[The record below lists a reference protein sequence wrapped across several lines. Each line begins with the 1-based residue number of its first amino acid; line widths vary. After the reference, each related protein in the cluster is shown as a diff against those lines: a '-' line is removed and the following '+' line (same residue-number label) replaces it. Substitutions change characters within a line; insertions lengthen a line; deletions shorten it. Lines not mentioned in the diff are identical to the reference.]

1 MSALVL
7 WAGATVA
14 TMVAAG
20 DPFFQSRAPGFG
32 GEAGARL
39 AIAVVALTHI
49 LSAGLIS
56 GAGQLGPVIEW
67 LGYVRRRDDYDRL
80 AHGMGKFTVVY
91 FAISSSVA
99 FLFVTVLLTGLW
111 GHFWTSLV
119 RVMWV
124 PLVIELFAFL
134 FEIMF
139 AYLWY
144 YSWEPL
150 RQHKRLHL
158 ALGGLLVVADF
169 LQVLMINVVASYM
182 ETPTPP
188 NNLFTV
194 ILNPTFYELQV
205 HRIVANLAYIGF
217 GIAAFS
223 GWRFLRA
230 RTAENKQYYDWA
242 GSFGMLVGIEL
253 TLLQPLVGYSYA
265 KEIQLHSYGSWY
277 RMMLGDLSTVFLF
290 QMVLLG
296 VMLLVAALY
305 FARRLRSDNAPG
317 HRLVFGMSIAMVLT
331 TVFAAMPYHLAFTY
345 QQVQAAGRDRPFWQG
360 GLINPLGAMLPWKVI
375 ALMAYSILA
384 IAAVT
389 WYLRGLRG
397 VRWGNAGRGEQ
408 RLLVASALL
417 TAGMIITMGVIR
429 ENGRQPYLIYGQM
442 SVQGQGPT
450 TAPPAPSAPR

>member
-1 MSALVL
+1 MTHAVL
-7 WAGATVA
+7 TVI
-14 TMVAAG
+14 AAG
-20 DPFFQSRAPGFG
+20 DPFFQGQAPGVG
-32 GEAGARL
+32 GQAGARL
-39 AIAVVALTHI
+39 AIAVIALSHI

-56 GAGQLGPVIEW
+56 GAGQLAPIIEW

-80 AHGMGKFTVVY
+80 AKGIAKYLVMY
-91 FAISSSVA
+91 FALSASLA
-99 FLFVTVLLTGLW
+99 FIFITVLLTGLW

-119 RVMWV
+119 RVMFV
-124 PLVIELFAFL
+124 PLTIELFAFL
-134 FEIMF
+134 FEIIF

-150 RQHKRLHL
+150 REHKRLHL

-182 ETPTPP
+182 ETPTQP
-188 NNLFTV
+188 NDLFKV

-217 GIAAFS
+217 FVAAVA

-230 RTAENKQYYDWA
+230 SDATKKTFYDWA

-277 RMMLGDLSTVFLF
+277 RMMLGDLSTLFLF

-296 VMLLVAALY
+296 IMLLVAALY
-305 FARRLRSDNAPG
+305 FARRLRSDRAPG
-317 HRLVFGMSIAMVLT
+317 HRAVFVMAILMIGT
-331 TVFAAMPYHLAFTY
+331 TLFAAMPYHLAFTY
-345 QQVQAAGRDRPFWQG
+345 TQVQAAGLDRPFWQG
-360 GLINPLGAMLPWKVI
+360 GLINPLGAMLPWKVL
-375 ALMAYSILA
+375 ALMAYSLLA
-384 IAAVT
+384 ISAVT

-408 RLLVASALL
+408 RLLVSSALL
-417 TAGMIITMGVIR
+417 TAGMIIVMGVIR
-429 ENGRQPYLIYGQM
+429 ENGRQPDLIYGQM
-442 SVQGQGPT
+442 SVQGQQPT
-450 TAPPAPSAPR
+450 TAPSPPAAPAP

>member
-1 MSALVL
+1 MSLLLATAALV
-7 WAGATVA
+7 AAVVG
-14 TMVAAG
+14 AG
-20 DPFFQSRAPGFG
+20 DPFFQSQAPGFG
-32 GEAGARL
+32 GQAGARL
-39 AIAVVALTHI
+39 AIALVALTHI

-56 GAGQLGPVIEW
+56 GGGQLGPVIEW
-67 LGYVRRRDDYDRL
+67 LGYVRRREDYDRL
-80 AHGMGKFTVVY
+80 AHGLGKFLVVY
-91 FAISSSVA
+91 FAISASVA
-99 FLFVTVLLTGLW
+99 FIFVTVLLTGLW

-119 RVMWV
+119 RLMFV

-134 FEIMF
+134 FEVIF
-139 AYLWY
+139 VYLWY
-144 YSWEPL
+144 YSWEAL
-150 RQHKRLHL
+150 REHKRLHL

-217 GIAAFS
+217 AIAAFA
-223 GWRFLRA
+223 GWRFLRS
-230 RTAENKQYYDWA
+230 RDEENRKYYDWA

-277 RMMLGDLSTVFLF
+277 RMMLGDLSTLFLF

-305 FARRLRSDNAPG
+305 FARRLRSDRAPG

-331 TVFAAMPYHLAFTY
+331 TLFAAMPYHLAFTY

-360 GLINPLGAMLPWKVI
+360 GLINPLGAMLPWKVL
-375 ALMAYSILA
+375 ALMTYSLLA

-389 WYLRGLRG
+389 WYLRGLKG

-417 TAGMIITMGVIR
+417 TVGMIITMGVIR
-429 ENGRQPYLIYGQM
+429 ENGRQPDLIYGQV

-450 TAPPAPSAPR
+450 SAPSAPPAPP